1 MGLTITSRVGKKFTL
16 YLPRKIVSSL
26 GIKEGDKVRISVE
39 DERIII
45 RIIKDPLELALY
57 GEKFTK
63 ISSEEVD
70 EISLREQRRY
80 EGST

>member
-1 MGLTITSRVGKKFTL
+1 MGKKFTL
-16 YLPRKIVSSL
+16 YLPKKIVNSL
-26 GIKEGDKVRISVE
+26 GIREGDKVLISIE
-39 DERIII
+39 DKRIIV

-63 ISSEEVD
+63 ISPEEIE
-70 EISLREQRRY
+70 EISLREQRKY